1 MMEKPEK
8 AGSANALWVERL
20 AEARGLG
27 RALALFPETITA
39 AIARAS
45 ASLSPLPGDFS
56 STTEPAHIFGP
67 AGCADGDSIGT
78 SFDATV
84 LGGRK

>member
-1 MMEKPEK
+1 MMEKREK
-8 AGSANALWVERL
+8 TGGADALWVERL

-27 RALALFPETITA
+27 VANGLFPETIAA

-45 ASLSPLPGDFS
+45 ASLSPLTGDFS
-56 STTEPAHIFGP
+56 STTELAHIFDP
-67 AGCADGDSIGT
+67 AGCADGDSIGA